1 MSWLRFSGFFLSAL
15 LLWTGWG
22 APVADCDFGRT
33 GTPMKHDRRSE
44 NLGFF
49 QGPLPSGCA
58 ENFTSWNRS
67 SASTEPMT
75 ENGEA
80 FLRFRVERVVADN
93 EAPQFRIELPKL
105 VSGRSYRLTATVR
118 NRSDSEVTAM
128 VRMVPAPYKTYH
140 ALQLPPS
147 PQWQTRSSVFQYRE
161 TGDEP
166 AAIFLILSGK
176 GEVDLKSIALEELAG
191 AVANPVRLETRFFEG
206 TSQSSRDLTGKGL
219 GKFSGPLPK
228 PWFEDFCHFQKA
240 EATTELDNLGAQRFL
255 RFRILSGEP
264 QFSAPVSGIESGR
277 SYRLTALVRNLTEGP
292 VKVSLRLLPEPYTT
306 LAAGEF
312 APSREWT
319 TQTLEFQVT
328 QPVTKP
334 VGLILNFFDP
344 GIVEI
349 SDLKLEEFQAGASR
363 IRRPD
368 PGVANYFRNSRLPRG
383 LQSGWQF
390 DRDSCYGSIT
400 PAPGMT
406 GPSGSA
412 ALKLESWPRWR
423 LGLYS
428 EPFNVADPT
437 VENAVS
443 FSYRGD
449 GGYTAEVQFQGKALR
464 WLKLEPSADWKR
476 VELPFRAPA
485 DAWAFT
491 LKIIGT
497 GTIWVDAFRAA
508 PATEKGYR
516 SAGDCEV
523 ALTPPPGEAST
534 ARILFPEEAA
544 RIGYHASGEIPPG
557 TELRCALADLYGG
570 IRQLPPV
577 ALSNQNREGD
587 IDLPIPSD
595 RPFGQFRLEVQA
607 FQGEKAV
614 SPPNELVITRIP
626 RPVHWGEDA
635 PDSPFGI
642 HVTSFDPSLKAV
654 KAAGVNWA
662 RLHDAGMEYIGWF
675 YLEPEKGVW
684 KFRDRDIQAYR
695 DNHIRIFGQL
705 GTAPRWAS
713 YLSRTDT
720 GRKEIAYHDRY
731 FQPLDRKEFE
741 NYATTVATRYKGVID
756 DWFIWNEPW
765 IHGWWGVDYD
775 KKNNRYITSEHPQE
789 DFAKLCAVAYDAVK
803 RVNPAAKVSGFNTT
817 AGANGTEWT
826 RGVLEAGG
834 LDKCDTVDFHFY
846 TDRATGY
853 PGDGGERAVES
864 AVGLLLQNG
873 LDKPLYMSEGQG
885 ASLGSQTGD
894 TSMRYVGLY
903 RHTIPWENSEDY
915 HSISDRNV
923 RYNLSLLANKVD
935 RVFLYSAH
943 CYTNLARVPY
953 FLVMFNADG
962 YPHPMLAAYSAMTQ
976 RLEGRRFDRIV
987 RLAPGVHAYIFS
999 DGKRSTAAI
1008 SPRPSGEG
1016 VRIGCDL
1023 PKSRGADLYG
1033 NPLALPATCGGRVFY
1048 IEAEVPAEQ
1057 LAGAL
1062 RKIE

>member
-33 GTPMKHDRRSE
+33 GIPMKHDRRSE

-264 QFSAPVSGIESGR
+264 QFSVPVSGIESGR

-400 PAPGMT
+400 PDPGMT
-406 GPSGSA
+406 GPSGCA

-485 DAWAFT
+485 DAWAFPS
-491 LKIIGT
+491 
-497 GTIWVDAFRAA
+497 A
-508 PATEKGYR
+508 P
-516 SAGDCEV
+516 
-523 ALTPPPGEAST
+523 
-534 ARILFPEEAA
+534 
-544 RIGYHASGEIPPG
+544 
-557 TELRCALADLYGG
+557 
-570 IRQLPPV
+570 LPP
-577 ALSNQNREGD
+577 R
-587 IDLPIPSD
+587 
-595 RPFGQFRLEVQA
+595 
-607 FQGEKAV
+607 K
-614 SPPNELVITRIP
+614 
-626 RPVHWGEDA
+626 
-635 PDSPFGI
+635 
-642 HVTSFDPSLKAV
+642 K
-654 KAAGVNWA
+654 
-662 RLHDAGMEYIGWF
+662 
-675 YLEPEKGVW
+675 
-684 KFRDRDIQAYR
+684 
-695 DNHIRIFGQL
+695 
-705 GTAPRWAS
+705 
-713 YLSRTDT
+713 DT
-720 GRKEIAYHDRY
+720 GR
-731 FQPLDRKEFE
+731 PV
-741 NYATTVATRYKGVID
+741 T
-756 DWFIWNEPW
+756 
-765 IHGWWGVDYD
+765 
-775 KKNNRYITSEHPQE
+775 
-789 DFAKLCAVAYDAVK
+789 AKW
-803 RVNPAAKVSGFNTT
+803 R
-817 AGANGTEWT
+817 
-826 RGVLEAGG
+826 
-834 LDKCDTVDFHFY
+834 
-846 TDRATGY
+846 
-853 PGDGGERAVES
+853 
-864 AVGLLLQNG
+864 
-873 LDKPLYMSEGQG
+873 
-885 ASLGSQTGD
+885 
-894 TSMRYVGLY
+894 
-903 RHTIPWENSEDY
+903 
-915 HSISDRNV
+915 
-923 RYNLSLLANKVD
+923 
-935 RVFLYSAH
+935 
-943 CYTNLARVPY
+943 
-953 FLVMFNADG
+953 
-962 YPHPMLAAYSAMTQ
+962 
-976 RLEGRRFDRIV
+976 
-987 RLAPGVHAYIFS
+987 
-999 DGKRSTAAI
+999 
-1008 SPRPSGEG
+1008 
-1016 VRIGCDL
+1016 
-1023 PKSRGADLYG
+1023 
-1033 NPLALPATCGGRVFY
+1033 
-1048 IEAEVPAEQ
+1048 
-1057 LAGAL
+1057 
-1062 RKIE
+1062 